1 MSQALHSRKYLPIRK
16 KLSRIIMTA
25 VLFAIFLLSSAFI
38 TYEYFSQKQNIVNNF
53 STTIKII
60 ASQSEA
66 ALVFSDI
73 DGLQENLDSLQ
84 LNTDVVAGCLYDDT
98 YQLMASFIKPKKG
111 SDCPARPSINLSS
124 FEKGQ
129 YFRSEPI
136 IVDEEQKGL
145 LFIQV
150 SLNSLY
156 KHLSTYVITMLIV
169 AFVISII
176 VFAFSE
182 FLQKVISGP
191 LLLLKQTASE
201 VSDTQDYSLRASK
214 VTADEIGDLV
224 DTFNSM
230 LDTIK
235 QQNDTIV
242 EDAELLDQKVKERTA
257 ELDIANN
264 ELATSNQELESFSYS
279 VSHDLRA
286 PLRAINGFTQALD
299 EDCGDQVDDIGRSY
313 MQRIQAATQ
322 KMGDL
327 IDTLLTLSRVTRKE
341 IELGDIDF
349 SSMADSISKQ
359 VREHYEGRKVDISV
373 QPGITMSADAQLIEI
388 VLNNL
393 IENAWKYTG
402 LESLGNIE
410 MGSTSI
416 QGTTVYFIT
425 DNGAGFDSRH
435 SNDLFTPFKRL
446 HSPSQFDGTG
456 IGLATVARIIH
467 RHHGEIW
474 ATSEL
479 NGGAQFY
486 FTINAPRPNPA
497 ASANRQ

>member
-1 MSQALHSRKYLPIRK
+1 MSEATHNVRYLPIRK

-25 VLFAIFLLSSAFI
+25 VLFAILLLSSVFI
-38 TYEYFSQKQNIVNNF
+38 TYEYLSQKRNIVNNF

-66 ALVFSDI
+66 ALLFSDTSV
-73 DGLQENLDSLQ
+73 LQENLDSLQ

-98 YQLMASFIKPKKG
+98 YQLMASFIKQRKG
-111 SDCPARPSINLSS
+111 SECPPHPATNLSS
-124 FEKGQ
+124 FENGQ
-129 YFRSEPI
+129 YIRSEPI

-150 SLNSLY
+150 SLKSLY

-169 AFVISII
+169 AFIISMVI
-176 VFAFSE
+176 FKFSE
-182 FLQKVISGP
+182 FLQKIISSP
-191 LLLLKQTASE
+191 LLLLKQTANE
-201 VSDTQDYSLRASK
+201 ISDTQDYSLRATK

-257 ELDIANN
+257 ELAIANN

-286 PLRAINGFTQALD
+286 PLRAINGFTQALE
-299 EDCGDQVDDIGRSY
+299 EDCSEQVDDIGRSY
-313 MQRIQAATQ
+313 MKRILAATQ
-322 KMGDL
+322 KMGGL
-327 IDTLLTLSRVTRKE
+327 INTLLSLSRVTRKE
-341 IELGDIDF
+341 IELCDI
-349 SSMADSISKQ
+349 
-359 VREHYEGRKVDISV
+359 DISV
-373 QPGITMSADAQLIEI
+373 MAKSISDGLREHHQERKVEISIQPNITLSADSQLIEI
-388 VLNNL
+388 ALDNL

-402 LESLGNIE
+402 QQLLAKIE
-410 MGSTSI
+410 FGSTAI
-416 QGTTVYFIT
+416 QGTTVYFIK
-425 DNGAGFDSRH
+425 DNGAGFDNKYSD
-435 SNDLFTPFKRL
+435 DLFTPFKRL
-446 HSPSQFDGTG
+446 HTTDQFDGTG

-467 RHHGEIW
+467 RHQGDIW
-474 ATSEL
+474 ATSEPDK
-479 NGGAQFY
+479 GAQFY
-486 FTINAPRPNPA
+486 FTINAPQPNATIREA
-497 ASANRQ
+497 AL